1 MIRSIGPIFG
11 TILEYCETSLLI
23 FYAHAIAS
31 EIFPESGVLAVYCV
45 PLISII
51 FRPLGGYLIGLIGD
65 KHGPESAMRISSLL
79 MSASSFLMCFL
90 PSYQEI
96 GIYSQLLLVILRGAQ
111 MLSAGG
117 ELNFAAISLI
127 ERCQYKNLASGIAWA
142 ATSVGWLSGYLVYL
156 LIGQTNW
163 RIAFLITS
171 IMGLLILPFR
181 TARPRANNQD
191 SRRINHPNARLV
203 IFFLAVAVGAFTYY
217 TLQYCRTANHIDV
230 ILAYI
235 IAIVSNIVGGY
246 LNDIYGNR
254 VMRVG
259 LILSLLALWFNV
271 FLLYPLVLGMWKAP
285 THAINYEMYP
295 DKKCSNIALWYA
307 LGTSIAGQGTMLC
320 CAVLDQYLGCAWIW
334 GVVAIIFGFLG
345 LELIGSK
352 LVYIRSKKSIFTL
365 KRKKMCVVER

>member
-1 MIRSIGPIFG
+1 MYNLIVIRSIGPIFG

-127 ERCQYKNLASGIAWA
+127 NVAMRTC
-142 ATSVGWLSGYLVYL
+142 LSFIKLGDY
-156 LIGQTNW
+156 
-163 RIAFLITS
+163 
-171 IMGLLILPFR
+171 
-181 TARPRANNQD
+181 
-191 SRRINHPNARLV
+191 
-203 IFFLAVAVGAFTYY
+203 
-217 TLQYCRTANHIDV
+217 HIK
-230 ILAYI
+230 
-235 IAIVSNIVGGY
+235 S
-246 LNDIYGNR
+246 LNDVSRSY
-254 VMRVG
+254 V
-259 LILSLLALWFNV
+259 V
-271 FLLYPLVLGMWKAP
+271 F
-285 THAINYEMYP
+285 
-295 DKKCSNIALWYA
+295 
-307 LGTSIAGQGTMLC
+307 
-320 CAVLDQYLGCAWIW
+320 
-334 GVVAIIFGFLG
+334 
-345 LELIGSK
+345 
-352 LVYIRSKKSIFTL
+352 
-365 KRKKMCVVER
+365 